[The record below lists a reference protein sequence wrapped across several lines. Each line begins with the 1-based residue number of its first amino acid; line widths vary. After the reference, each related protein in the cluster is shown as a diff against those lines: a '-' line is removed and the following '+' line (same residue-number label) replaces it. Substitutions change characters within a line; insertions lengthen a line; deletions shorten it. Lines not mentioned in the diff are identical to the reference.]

1 MTRARW
7 SHWIMTVAAS
17 AALAGCLGPNP
28 PELGQPRETAL
39 GDKRSPNAAPPVI
52 AAAPAR
58 PASQIAR
65 PASSGKTAAS
75 APPVANPSSTPP
87 RATVRPAAA
96 PAVDLCGVPNAGAL
110 AAANWDRLDTLRL
123 GAVTGALAANLVAR
137 KAAAGPVTPDKAAAY
152 DKALAKADGL
162 AQQTLEAGPIL
173 QQPPP
178 GADPAVFNRMAGAMQ
193 RAATASRSAVAGARA
208 LLEGGGNVAAVAN
221 NHVYVMALRASLNA
235 DQQRLAAAPLT
246 QLFTGNGGGLGLA
259 AICLAGAAEY
269 AMNGVLEQVSGRPRG
284 QDYLRYAAQGL
295 ERWKRA
301 AADPETLRRF
311 DPVAPQEDAQFQAHW
326 AASELLAAALEGLLQ
341 NPSPE
346 EKPYRAAQAALRKSE
361 TAAKAYWDV
370 VLKGAG
376 PNTVAQARR

>member
-1 MTRARW
+1 MEVAHKPPKGKSKFECFTEDGNTAWLTDVNGDQMIDFIERHKNKPFFMYW
-7 SHWIMTVAAS
+7 S
-17 AALAGCLGPNP
+17 
-28 PELGQPRETAL
+28 PEAVHSSHKETP
-39 GDKRSPNAAPPVI
+39 KRL
-52 AAAPAR
+52 
-58 PASQIAR
+58 
-65 PASSGKTAAS
+65 SSRTTAKGK
-75 APPVANPSSTPP
+75 
-87 RATVRPAAA
+87 
-96 PAVDLCGVPNAGAL
+96 
-110 AAANWDRLDTLRL
+110 
-123 GAVTGALAANLVAR
+123 
-137 KAAAGPVTPDKAAAY
+137 
-152 DKALAKADGL
+152 
-162 AQQTLEAGPIL
+162 
-173 QQPPP
+173 
-178 GADPAVFNRMAGAMQ
+178 
-193 RAATASRSAVAGARA
+193 RA
-208 LLEGGGNVAAVAN
+208 LLGGGGNVAAVAN

-301 AADPETLRRF
+301 AADPEPLRRF

-341 NPSPE
+341 NPSPDG
-346 EKPYRAAQAALRKSE
+346 KPYRAAQAALRKSE

-376 PNTVAQARR
+376 PNTVAQARQ